1 MADLTWKQRRRKDFE
16 NAKAQCLGKR
26 DKSFQGRIDPRAVD
40 ICALINERDDCYTTS
55 SCAGRCFLYCGSGVK
70 ATTDFLRFR
79 ISHEKI
85 KEPESKI
92 ISTRFRFYFFESF
105 LFLFFRILTISS
117 FFC

>member
-92 ISTRFRFYFFESF
+92 ISTRFRFYFLSLSF
-105 LFLFFRILTISS
+105 S
-117 FFC
+117 FFSVSSPFHLFC